1 MQQPAKNPAVPKD
14 CLAPHLYLDRTEVC
28 PGVLVSTVRAD
39 ADYCEG
45 DGFPQL
51 FETMVLVDL
60 DAPVEIYRR
69 EAARAATE
77 ERYFSA
83 TEAQAVALHQRLVQD
98 LMPACGESATTSL
111 SRCEPPSPPDFTTA
125 GN

>member
-1 MQQPAKNPAVPKD
+1 VQQPANNPAVPRD
-14 CLAPHLYLDRTEVC
+14 GLAPHLYLDRTEVC

-39 ADYCEG
+39 VDYCEG

-60 DAPVEIYRR
+60 DAPVETYRR

-83 TEAQAVALHQRLVQD
+83 TEAQAVALHERLVHD
-98 LMPACGESATTSL
+98 LMPGCGESATTSS
-111 SRCEPPSPPDFTTA
+111 SRGEPPSPPNFTVA